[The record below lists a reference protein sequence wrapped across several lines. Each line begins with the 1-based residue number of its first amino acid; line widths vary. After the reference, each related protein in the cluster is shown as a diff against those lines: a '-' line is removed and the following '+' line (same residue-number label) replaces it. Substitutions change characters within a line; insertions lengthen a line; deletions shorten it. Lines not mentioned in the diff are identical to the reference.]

1 MTTSRIAINIRVFG
15 LAATIGLAGAT
26 QALPR
31 VLVGYLLLCAIA
43 AVASLPQASHF
54 AGRTSPVIEAALVG
68 LTLSVTGAIDQPLG
82 MYLMVPA
89 LLAGL
94 AGGPSIVSAAFLAEL
109 GAIALVPIVRQD
121 PGLLTASL
129 RETLPWVL
137 TAIGLGLLGSWIR
150 RLRTAPVDADH
161 ARYVAA
167 YRLLHQLRLV
177 SRGLS
182 AGLDPVVLAATLLD
196 DCLAG
201 IPGGRGTVLVR
212 TQGGVFMSLV
222 QRDVEVVPGGLG
234 NDPLVMQCWTTVQT
248 ASRIGASDPPSRQ
261 TPYTTGVGAKSTS
274 DGRTRCALP
283 LKVGTRMVGV
293 LALDIEKPLDAPLHA
308 RLQALLDER
317 ALPLDAALLFDE
329 VRTLATV
336 EERHRLAREI
346 HDGVAQEIA
355 SLGYL
360 VDDLASA
367 PNSTDR
373 AARVRQLR
381 SELTR
386 IVNDLRLSIFDLRSQ
401 VSRTTGLGA
410 VLGDYL
416 REVGSRSGTAVHLS
430 VDESPDRL
438 RLEVEE
444 ELLRIVQ
451 EAVTN
456 ARKHSDANNLW
467 VTCHVRPPA
476 ADVVVED
483 DGSGPSSGV
492 QKDGFGLSI
501 MRERAHRIGATLA
514 VARRTGGGTRVSIS
528 LHPSPDVTSALAE
541 AAPTLWTGR
550 RRVRQPAEAAS
561 RG

>member
-43 AVASLPQASHF
+43 AVASLPQPSHV
-54 AGRTSPVIEAALVG
+54 AGRTAPVIEAALVG

-82 MYLMVPA
+82 LYLMVPA

-94 AGGPSIVSAAFLAEL
+94 AGGPSTVSAAFLAEL

-182 AGLDPVVLAATLLD
+182 AGLDPVVLSANLLD
-196 DCLAG
+196 ECLACL
-201 IPGGRGTVLVR
+201 PDARGAVLAR
-212 TQGGVFMSLV
+212 TEGGVFVSLA

-367 PNSTDR
+367 ADGTDR

-381 SELTR
+381 GELSR

-456 ARKHSDANNLW
+456 ARKHSNADNLW

-483 DGSGPSSGV
+483 DGSGPSSAV

-514 VARRTGGGTRVSIS
+514 VTRRTGGGTRVSIS

-550 RRVRQPAEAAS
+550 RR
-561 RG
+561 